1 MRNSFSASS
10 WRLAILAGAALLS
23 GCASYDGRGLQPGVS
38 SADDVVALMGTPAMQ
53 WQDADGRRQLAYP
66 RGPEGLQTYMAFI
79 DTQGRLERIEGVLDT
94 KHFARIEPGKSDQAA
109 ILRLTDDRAFAEQ
122 CREHIRKFR
131 GQYTWSH
138 VMQPLEAFC
147 AAPHRAQQPSAVRR
161 RLALLHFYLTTGAL
175 LIRHKGYRKIL
186 AKLKHLANIG

>member
-109 ILRLTDDRAFAEQ
+109 ILRLLGPSQPQWTMRRDEPRVGQRQAAGHHFEDFLRPDR
-122 CREHIRKFR
+122 
-131 GQYTWSH
+131 
-138 VMQPLEAFC
+138 
-147 AAPHRAQQPSAVRR
+147 SACGSRPGLPTARSASGVGARR
-161 RLALLHFYLTTGAL
+161 P
-175 LIRHKGYRKIL
+175 
-186 AKLKHLANIG
+186 